1 MSKPPT
7 CHYDAER
14 GWLTPEHLRDCDD
27 RECAGC
33 RPCPKSHCDLL
44 GRCPNHVEQAAGI
57 FTCPSCIGKVKRT
70 VRKIVDVYA
79 LVEVD
84 TWVRGLDLGPLLE
97 EAAESGIE
105 GEAFNLIGPAADP
118 DQYAEQRRRLGVHY
132 QRQGWCDW
140 PRHERFHPNDPHHP
154 YAVLGR
160 WDMAMRESYGPQ
172 TDLFVTVASAAD
184 YLTGPMLEKF
194 AHTSEF
200 EEFAR
205 DVATCLA
212 HLESVL
218 NDTREPEKGA
228 PCRRCPRPGPR
239 LVKRYA
245 EHVEKAG
252 ELVHPTCSC
261 DEVAH
266 CRICA
271 GHDDTWHCPAN
282 GEHWWSDAD
291 YRRTVDG
298 DYVTHA
304 DVLPTREL
312 SERIGVP
319 VSTLRRWAGRTYLGT
334 DEHGEA
340 EYGEP
345 RLKPSGRSKD
355 GRRTYSVLAALRL
368 AEERSRVS
376 LDIETLAVS
385 KSG

>member
-57 FTCPSCIGKVKRT
+57 YTCPSCIGKVKRT
-70 VRKIVDVYA
+70 VRRIVDVYA

-84 TWVRGLDLGPLLE
+84 TELRGLELGPLLD
-97 EAAESGIE
+97 EAAESGID

-118 DQYAEQRRRLGVHY
+118 AQWAERRRRLVLTDDG
-132 QRQGWCDW
+132 RGWCSW
-140 PRHERFHPNDPHHP
+140 PKHEGLTEDDPHHP
-154 YAVLGR
+154 YAVLGK

-172 TDLFVTVASAAD
+172 TDLLVTVSSASD
-184 YLTGPMLEKF
+184 YLTGPLLERF

-200 EEFAR
+200 EEFAAE
-205 DVATCLA
+205 VNTCLA

-218 NDTREPEKGA
+218 HDSREPEKGA
-228 PCRRCPRPGPR
+228 PCRRCTRVRRDDGTEKAAPR

-252 ELVHPTCSC
+252 ALVHPPCSC
-261 DEVAH
+261 GEFAH

-304 DVLPTREL
+304 VALTADQAAERFGIKASVIRVWGAREQVRKRGRDQHGITLYDV
-312 SERIGVP
+312 
-319 VSTLRRWAGRTYLGT
+319 A
-334 DEHGEA
+334 
-340 EYGEP
+340 
-345 RLKPSGRSKD
+345 
-355 GRRTYSVLAALRL
+355 
-368 AEERSRVS
+368 
-376 LDIETLAVS
+376 DIETRCTARGEVLAPT
-385 KSG
+385 SGQV